1 MQYGISSQNNIFHI
15 MKWDA
20 FNILLFAALPK
31 KNFLA
36 SPFLGK
42 FPVNFGWRSFSLCS
56 AQFPGKLNFFKTH
69 TSDSMGQYPSSYDIF
84 PIKQKKYEYSNFWQ
98 PVFRFLTSC
107 SSYFA
112 SLPLPL
118 TTPSPPPGPL
128 AIYGADL
135 VSYLFW
141 IIPAFFL
148 SIFIFFF
155 SRWVFFLASF
165 SFWTIYDN
173 I

>member
-1 MQYGISSQNNIFHI
+1 
-15 MKWDA
+15 MKY
-20 FNILLFAALPK
+20 FPKTTSFIGEILLTSSYLQPYP
-31 KNFLA
+31 NLTFLT
-36 SPFLGK
+36 SSFLV
-42 FPVNFGWRSFSLCS
+42 PVNFGWRSFSLCS

-84 PIKQKKYEYSNFWQ
+84 PIKQKKYGNSNFWQ

-135 VSYLFW
+135 VSYLFS
-141 IIPAFFL
+141 IIPAFF
-148 SIFIFFF
+148 F
-155 SRWVFFLASF
+155 SVFL
-165 SFWTIYDN
+165 
-173 I
+173 

>member
-1 MQYGISSQNNIFHI
+1 MQYKISSKNNIFHI
-15 MKWDA
+15 IKWDA
-20 FNILLFAALPK
+20 FNILLFAALPQ

-42 FPVNFGWRSFSLCS
+42 IPVNFGWRSFSLCS

-135 VSYLFW
+135 VSYLFS
-141 IIPAFFL
+141 IIPAFFSVFL
-148 SIFIFFF
+148 YFFRGEFF
-155 SRWVFFLASF
+155 SFFSFFLDYL
-165 SFWTIYDN
+165 W
-173 I
+173 